1 MKYLPITPELETV
14 INNLDAPA
22 TTKLF
27 RVLTHNVTCRKE
39 ALLLSQANSL
49 VSIVASL
56 QLVSGVSQ

>member
-14 INNLDAPA
+14 INNIDAPA

-27 RVLTHNVTCRKE
+27 RVLTQNSNNRKE
-39 ALLLSQANSL
+39 ALLLSQANAL

-56 QLVSGVSQ
+56 QLVNGGEL